1 MRREW
6 LHIGAILAVFL
17 AVLFVPDISWAA
29 SGDSYE
35 SQFQSNVIDFGSS
48 INSTSFQST
57 MLSFY
62 LGMKDVFK
70 SIIVILTVASGAMV
84 LFGIEDGKKTMW
96 QFMLGI
102 GLAINFGGALY
113 EIFEGT
119 GLLGQSV
126 DQVAMSAKGTNATAE
141 ILKNSAQNG
150 NDDILTEIMAYYS
163 GTIIN
168 KSIPVL
174 TAIAVRMTLV
184 LAAIESGYKLAVDL
198 VRGDKIHFLVSVVFK
213 VGFFLFLITNWL
225 SIGQALSGFF
235 QAAGFMAGGELDFDT
250 SDPTAADDGKAFRPD
265 SIMHNAIAM
274 FNIIMFGNEDAGAK
288 ATAGGAGIGFAT
300 AVGGGLLSM
309 GTGISLLAGL
319 GWVPL
324 LLTVLFLV
332 FIVGLL
338 LFTSIEMFIA
348 RIEFYTFLMLSVVFL
363 PFGVTERL
371 SFLSNSAIS
380 LVFNSGAKMMVIAFL
395 QVMIASMLSTYL
407 SKLVENPIGNFSV
420 LFQMLIMSAFFA
432 YITKK
437 IPDLASAFL
446 NGSPALSGG
455 GFMNQAKTM
464 AAKTATVVAT
474 GTGAVAGASA
484 VSAGNAAAAGTGKIS
499 QLKNTLGTLGR
510 AGAQNVLARNPVTRG
525 YASGVTGVVG
535 NDGSLQ
541 NESFRTGVA
550 RLAGL
555 TKFDDKDGEHKSVT
569 DIAAGKVKN
578 VSSVSGGSGGGGST
592 GVNPNAPQFN
602 TPGSG
607 TKEKVKEQTSTKE
620 STVVEKTGG
629 EAKNVAY
636 TPGGG
641 GGSSASNSTINNQNT
656 VNNISSKTQVN
667 NSNTDNKTGG
677 PMSGLNKNPKT

>member
-1 MRREW
+1 VRREW

-17 AVLFVPDISWAA
+17 AVLFIPDISWAA
-29 SGDSYE
+29 NGDSYE

-274 FNIIMFGNEDAGAK
+274 FNIIMFGNDNAGVKAGA
-288 ATAGGAGIGFAT
+288 GFGFAS
-300 AVGGGLLSM
+300 AVGSGLVAMGGGL
-309 GTGISLLAGL
+309 SLLAGL

-324 LLTVLFLV
+324 ILTVFLLIA
-332 FIVGLL
+332 IVACLL
-338 LFTSIEMFIA
+338 YTSIEMFIA

-380 LVFNSGAKMMVIAFL
+380 LVFNSGAKMMIICFL

-432 YITKK
+432 FITKK
-437 IPDLASAFL
+437 IPDMASAFL

-455 GFMNQAKTM
+455 GFMQQAKTM
-464 AAKTATVVAT
+464 AVKSAMVA
-474 GTGAVAGASA
+474 GAATGAVATAPA
-484 VSAGNAAAAGTGKIS
+484 MQAAGPGLTARIS
-499 QLKNTLGTLGR
+499 ALPKATLQGVGTLGTAAAQNALAKNPLTQGFV
-510 AGAQNVLARNPVTRG
+510 AGAKA
-525 YASGVTGVVG
+525 VVG
-535 NDGSLQ
+535 EDGQLQ
-541 NESFRTGVA
+541 NASFTKGLA

-555 TKFDDKDGEHKSVT
+555 EKPKDGKPPTGKTIFGATAPAAPKRDISTAKPAKGMTGHKVSRSSGSSGSNGGGNGGNNNPQVMSQN
-569 DIAAGKVKN
+569 AN
-578 VSSVSGGSGGGGST
+578 VSKEKETIRENNTRSEQKHTTTAKTINGSGS
-592 GVNPNAPQFN
+592 
-602 TPGSG
+602 
-607 TKEKVKEQTSTKE
+607 
-620 STVVEKTGG
+620 
-629 EAKNVAY
+629 
-636 TPGGG
+636 
-641 GGSSASNSTINNQNT
+641 
-656 VNNISSKTQVN
+656 
-667 NSNTDNKTGG
+667 SNTQPSN
-677 PMSGLNKNPKT
+677 PMSNMGNPKNK

>member
-1 MRREW
+1 
-6 LHIGAILAVFL
+6 
-17 AVLFVPDISWAA
+17 
-29 SGDSYE
+29 
-35 SQFQSNVIDFGSS
+35 
-48 INSTSFQST
+48 
-57 MLSFY
+57 
-62 LGMKDVFK
+62 
-70 SIIVILTVASGAMV
+70 
-84 LFGIEDGKKTMW
+84 
-96 QFMLGI
+96 
-102 GLAINFGGALY
+102 
-113 EIFEGT
+113 
-119 GLLGQSV
+119 
-126 DQVAMSAKGTNATAE
+126 
-141 ILKNSAQNG
+141 
-150 NDDILTEIMAYYS
+150 
-163 GTIIN
+163 
-168 KSIPVL
+168 
-174 TAIAVRMTLV
+174 
-184 LAAIESGYKLAVDL
+184 
-198 VRGDKIHFLVSVVFK
+198 
-213 VGFFLFLITNWL
+213 
-225 SIGQALSGFF
+225 
-235 QAAGFMAGGELDFDT
+235 MAGGELDFDT

-288 ATAGGAGIGFAT
+288 ATAGGAGFGFAT

-380 LVFNSGAKMMVIAFL
+380 LIFNSGAKMMVIAFL

-555 TKFDDKDGEHKSVT
+555 TKFDDKDGQHKSVT

-578 VSSVSGGSGGGGST
+578 VSSVSGGSGGSASGANSS
-592 GVNPNAPQFN
+592 VQFN
-602 TPGSG
+602 SPGNG
-607 TKEKVKEQTSTKE
+607 TKEKVKEQMSTKE

-629 EAKNVAY
+629 EARNVAY
-636 TPGGG
+636 TPVGTGRAGDNGTSHAPQSKVPGNAAKEKITEQTSMKEHTFVEKTGGEARNVAYTPSS
-641 GGSSASNSTINNQNT
+641 GGSVSNSTVNNQNT

-667 NSNTDNKTGG
+667 NSGSDNKTSGA
-677 PMSGLNKNPKT
+677 MSGVNKNPKT